1 MEALLSLLVVI
12 IMIFA
17 KSSKNGKGNGKK
29 PQPQR
34 YPAQSQQWSPQPQK
48 YAAQSQQWSP
58 QPQRY
63 PAQSQPQRY
72 AAQSQQRKYP
82 AQASQT
88 GNQAE
93 LKRRLQEK
101 YGVVQTQGK
110 APETLHETAER
121 SEDILYR
128 AAETVA
134 EYDKVDEL
142 EQTDYMSQI
151 QDLMIMGFTQELP
164 NQRDFVAE
172 GIEMLNR
179 FELPA
184 TELPETDFELSGI

>member
-1 MEALLSLLVVI
+1 
-12 IMIFA
+12 MIFV
-17 KSSKNGKGNGKK
+17 KSSKNGKGSGKK
-29 PQPQR
+29 PQAYSAQSQPQR
-34 YPAQSQQWSPQPQK
+34 YPAQSQQRK
-48 YAAQSQQWSP
+48 YSAQT
-58 QPQRY
+58 
-63 PAQSQPQRY
+63 SQP
-72 AAQSQQRKYP
+72 
-82 AQASQT
+82 

-101 YGVVQTQGK
+101 YGFVQAQGK
-110 APETLHETAER
+110 APETVYETAER
-121 SEDILYR
+121 SEDILYC

-151 QDLMIMGFTQELP
+151 QDLMIMGFAQELP

>member
-1 MEALLSLLVVI
+1 MEVLLSLLVVI
-12 IMIFA
+12 IMLFA

-29 PQPQR
+29 PQ
-34 YPAQSQQWSPQPQK
+34 
-48 YAAQSQQWSP
+48 
-58 QPQRY
+58 
-63 PAQSQPQRY
+63 
-72 AAQSQQRKYP
+72 SQQRKYP
-82 AQASQT
+82 AQTSQP

-101 YGVVQTQGK
+101 YGFTQMQGK
-110 APETLHETAER
+110 APETVAKTAER

-128 AAETVA
+128 AADTVA

>member
-1 MEALLSLLVVI
+1 MEALLSLMVVI
-12 IMIFA
+12 IMIFVKA
-17 KSSKNGKGNGKK
+17 SKNGKGSGKK

-34 YPAQSQQWSPQPQK
+34 YPSQPQRYSEQPQPR
-48 YAAQSQQWSP
+48 SS

-63 PAQSQPQRY
+63 PAQSQP
-72 AAQSQQRKYP
+72 
-82 AQASQT
+82 

-101 YGVVQTQGK
+101 YGSVHEKEPVFSRQMKT
-110 APETLHETAER
+110 PESVADAIYRVPES
-121 SEDILYR
+121 SEDILYH
-128 AAETVA
+128 AAENVA
-134 EYDKVDEL
+134 EYDRVDEL
-142 EQTDYMSQI
+142 EQTDYMKQI
-151 QDLMIMGFTQELP
+151 NDLMIMGFTQELP

-184 TELPETDFELSGI
+184 NELPVTDFEISGI

>member
-1 MEALLSLLVVI
+1 MEALLSLMVVI
-12 IMIFA
+12 IMIFVKA
-17 KSSKNGKGNGKK
+17 SKNGKGSGKK
-29 PQPQR
+29 
-34 YPAQSQQWSPQPQK
+34 
-48 YAAQSQQWSP
+48 P

-72 AAQSQQRKYP
+72 SMQSQPQRYP
-82 AQASQT
+82 AQPQP

-101 YGVVQTQGK
+101 YGSVQKKEPVFSRQMKTPESVADAIYR
-110 APETLHETAER
+110 APES
-121 SEDILYR
+121 SEDILYH
-128 AAETVA
+128 AAENVA
-134 EYDKVDEL
+134 EYDRVDEL
-142 EQTDYMSQI
+142 EQTDYMKQI
-151 QDLMIMGFTQELP
+151 NDLMIMGFTQELP

-184 TELPETDFELSGI
+184 NELPVTDFEISGI

>member
-29 PQPQR
+29 PQ
-34 YPAQSQQWSPQPQK
+34 
-48 YAAQSQQWSP
+48 
-58 QPQRY
+58 
-63 PAQSQPQRY
+63 
-72 AAQSQQRKYP
+72 SQQRKYP
-82 AQASQT
+82 AQTSQP

-101 YGVVQTQGK
+101 YGFTQTQGK
-110 APETLHETAER
+110 APETVAKTAER

-128 AAETVA
+128 AADTVA

-151 QDLMIMGFTQELP
+151 QDLMIKGFTQELP